1 MAGYYTIHSQVDT
14 FTWFPASGTPNRL
27 AQPAAPRPAAKG
39 HGNTWTEEDMALM
52 MQLVLLTSPDRKG
65 DDGAFSGENGK
76 ANKR

>member
-1 MAGYYTIHSQVDT
+1 MAGYYTIHSQVDN

-39 HGNTWTEEDMALM
+39 HGKTWTEEDMALM
-52 MQLVLLTSPDRKG
+52 MQLELQLKG